1 MIVEFTKQGQ
11 INRGTRRGDTLIQL
25 LSDPSIKRV
34 LESGTF
40 NGQGTTRLVYE
51 ELKDREDAYFL
62 SLETVDWLYEE
73 SKELYKNVP
82 WIDIQRKTLVGPEDI
97 RFDESLKKF
106 LQAQTGWTDE
116 DLKHAIEEE
125 KENAS
130 NCDRL
135 DISKCQ
141 YDLCILDGGEFF
153 GWTEFAKVEKNT
165 RYVYLDDIFV
175 NKNHITYNYCKEEY
189 EEIVSG
195 REGNGF
201 AIFKLR

>member
-1 MIVEFTKQGQ
+1 MTVEFTKEGQ
-11 INRGTRRGDTLIQL
+11 INRGTQRGNTLVQI
-25 LSDPSIKRV
+25 LSDPTIKRV
-34 LESGTF
+34 MESGTF

-51 ELKDREDAYFL
+51 ELKDREGAYFL

-97 RFDESLKKF
+97 RFDDSLKQF

-116 DLKHAIEEE
+116 DLQYAINEE

-130 NCDRL
+130 TCERL
-135 DISKCQ
+135 DLSDEQ

-175 NKNHITYNYCKEEY
+175 NKNHITYRYCKETY

>member
-1 MIVEFTKQGQ
+1 MIPT
-11 INRGTRRGDTLIQL
+11 
-25 LSDPSIKRV
+25 IKRV

-51 ELKDREDAYFL
+51 ELKDREGAYFL

-97 RFDESLKKF
+97 RFDDSLKQF
-106 LQAQTGWTDE
+106 LQKQTGWTDE
-116 DLKHAIEEE
+116 DLQHAINEE

-130 NCDRL
+130 ICERL
-135 DISKCQ
+135 DLSDEQ

-153 GWTEFAKVEKNT
+153 GWTEFMKVEKNT

-175 NKNHITYNYCKEEY
+175 NKNHITYRYCKEAY